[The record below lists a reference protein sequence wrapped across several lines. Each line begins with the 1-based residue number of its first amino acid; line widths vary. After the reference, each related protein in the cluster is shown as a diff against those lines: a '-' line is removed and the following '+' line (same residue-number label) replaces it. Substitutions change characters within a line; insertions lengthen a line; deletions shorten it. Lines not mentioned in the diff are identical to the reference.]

1 VLQRRHANL
10 KPRHSKVTGNPDWP
24 AEQQKMNDTYLNFVN
39 SPFGARLARSIGLPK
54 PEVLR
59 RYRADQP
66 EFDGLVAIGAG
77 REPHLLNALAGV
89 IARTG
94 FTSVAHQSA
103 GLWVSLAARHGLMTG
118 RFEPAEAGP
127 HGRVAALIFDASGI
141 EDSTQF
147 DTLFGFFHDTLRSL
161 GKCGRIVV
169 LGRPPE
175 ACASS
180 RQWTAQRALE
190 GLTRSLG
197 KEARRGVTANLVY
210 VAEGAEHDAEA
221 TLRFF
226 LSPRSAYVSGQV
238 VRIAAGADV
247 DADAVADTGAGA
259 LAAGQVEANGT
270 SHATTFDWA
279 QPLAGKRAIVTGAA
293 RGIGAAIASALAAE
307 GAHVIGIDI
316 PSAKDALDATIR
328 PLGGTALA
336 FDIAAAETPAQIAAA
351 LDELGVDIVVH
362 NAGITKDKTIARMT
376 EAAWHNV
383 IDINLSAQERLDD
396 ALLAAGTLRDGGRI
410 VCVSSISG
418 IAGNMGQTNYATSK
432 AGVIGRVQ
440 SMAAPLGER
449 RITINAVAPGFIETQ
464 MTAKIPLA
472 IREAGRRMNSM
483 SQGGQPE
490 DVAQT
495 IAWLAHPGSAS
506 VTGQVVRVCG
516 QSLIG
521 A

>member
-1 VLQRRHANL
+1 
-10 KPRHSKVTGNPDWP
+10 
-24 AEQQKMNDTYLNFVN
+24 MNDSYLNFVN
-39 SPFGARLARSIGLPK
+39 SPFGARLARSLGLPK

-66 EFDGLVAIGAG
+66 EFGGMVALGAG
-77 REPHLLNALAGV
+77 REPHLLEALANLVASIGV
-89 IARTG
+89 
-94 FTSVAHQSA
+94 TSVAHESA
-103 GLWVSLAARHGLMTG
+103 GLWVPLAHRRGLMTG
-118 RFEPAEAGP
+118 RFEAADGGS
-127 HGRVAALIFDASGI
+127 HGRLAALLFDASGI
-141 EDSTQF
+141 EDSSQ
-147 DTLFGFFHDTLRSL
+147 LEPLHGFFHDTLRSL

-175 ACASS
+175 SCATP

-197 KEARRGVTANLVY
+197 KEARRGITSNLVY
-210 VAEGAEHDAEA
+210 VERGAESGIEA

-238 VRIAAGADV
+238 VRIGTVSGSSGSASSAASTASGPTPPPPA
-247 DADAVADTGAGA
+247 
-259 LAAGQVEANGT
+259 
-270 SHATTFDWA
+270 FDWT
-279 QPLAGKRAIVTGAA
+279 QPLAGRRAVVTGAA

-316 PSAKDALDATIR
+316 PSARDALEATLR
-328 PLGGTALA
+328 QLNGAALA
-336 FDIAAAETPAQIAAA
+336 FDIAAPEAPAQIAAA
-351 LDELGVDIVVH
+351 LDEQGVDIVVH
-362 NAGITKDKTIARMT
+362 NAGITKDKTIAKMT
-376 EAAWHNV
+376 DAAWQHV
-383 IDINLSAQERLDD
+383 IDINLSAQERIDD
-396 ALLAAGTLRDGGRI
+396 ALLAAGILRDGGRI
-410 VCVSSISG
+410 VAVSSISG
-418 IAGNMGQTNYATSK
+418 IAGNLGQTNYATSK

-440 SMAAPLGER
+440 SMAPHLRARG
-449 RITINAVAPGFIETQ
+449 ITINAVAPGFIETQ

-483 SQGGQPE
+483 SQGGQPV

-495 IAWLAHPGSAS
+495 IAWLAHPGSAGVS
-506 VTGQVVRVCG
+506 GQIVRVCG

>member
-1 VLQRRHANL
+1 V
-10 KPRHSKVTGNPDWP
+10 
-24 AEQQKMNDTYLNFVN
+24 
-39 SPFGARLARSIGLPK
+39 
-54 PEVLR
+54 
-59 RYRADQP
+59 
-66 EFDGLVAIGAG
+66 
-77 REPHLLNALAGV
+77 
-89 IARTG
+89 
-94 FTSVAHQSA
+94 
-103 GLWVSLAARHGLMTG
+103 
-118 RFEPAEAGP
+118 
-127 HGRVAALIFDASGI
+127 FDASGI
-141 EDSTQF
+141 EDSTQLN
-147 DTLFGFFHDTLRSL
+147 TLYGFFHDALRSL

-175 ACASS
+175 ACAAP

-197 KEARRGVTANLVY
+197 KEARRGITSNLLY
-210 VAEGAEHDAEA
+210 VAQGAEREMEA

-238 VRIAAGADV
+238 VRVAASTAAGAAAAAGTS
-247 DADAVADTGAGA
+247 ADAGVSASRNAAPVA
-259 LAAGQVEANGT
+259 
-270 SHATTFDWA
+270 TFDWT
-279 QPLAGKRAIVTGAA
+279 QPLAGKRAVVTGAA
-293 RGIGAAIASALAAE
+293 RGIGAAIAEALAAE

-316 PSAKDALDATIR
+316 PSAHETLESTMR
-328 PLGGTALA
+328 RLSGTALA
-336 FDIAAAETPAQIAAA
+336 FDIAAPEAPAQIATA

-362 NAGITKDKTIARMT
+362 NAGITRDKTIARMS
-376 EAAWHNV
+376 EAAWHSV
-383 IDINLSAQERLDD
+383 IDVNLSAQERIDE

-410 VCVSSISG
+410 ICVSSISG

-432 AGVIGRVQ
+432 AGVVGRVE
-440 SMAAPLGER
+440 SMAPLLHER

-483 SQGGQPE
+483 SQGGQPA

-495 IAWLAHPGSAS
+495 IAWLAHPGSAG

>member
-1 VLQRRHANL
+1 
-10 KPRHSKVTGNPDWP
+10 
-24 AEQQKMNDTYLNFVN
+24 MNDTYLNFVN

-59 RYRADQP
+59 RYRADHP
-66 EFDGLVAIGAG
+66 EFDGLVAVGAG
-77 REPHLLNALAGV
+77 REPHLLDALAGV

-103 GLWVSLAARHGLMTG
+103 GLWVPLATRHGLMTG

-141 EDSTQF
+141 EDSGQF
-147 DTLFGFFHDTLRSL
+147 DTLFAFFHDTLRSL

-175 ACASS
+175 ACASP

-197 KEARRGVTANLVY
+197 KEARRGITANLVY
-210 VAEGAEHDAEA
+210 IAQGGEHNAEA

-238 VRIAAGADV
+238 VRIAAHAV
-247 DADAVADTGAGA
+247 ADADAHAGA
-259 LAAGQVEANGT
+259 LAGSHAEVVGT
-270 SHATTFDWA
+270 THATTFDWA

-293 RGIGAAIASALAAE
+293 RGIGAAIAGALAAE

-336 FDIAAAETPAQIAAA
+336 FDIAAAETPAQIATA

-376 EAAWHNV
+376 EAAWHGV
-383 IDINLSAQERLDD
+383 IDINLCGQERLDD

-483 SQGGQPE
+483 SQGGQPV

-495 IAWLAHPGSAS
+495 IAWLAHPGSAGI
-506 VTGQVVRVCG
+506 TGQVVRVCG

>member
-1 VLQRRHANL
+1 
-10 KPRHSKVTGNPDWP
+10 
-24 AEQQKMNDTYLNFVN
+24 MNDTYLNFVN

-77 REPHLLNALAGV
+77 REPRLLNALAGV

-103 GLWVSLAARHGLMTG
+103 GLWISLAARHGLMTG

-141 EDSTQF
+141 EDSGQL
-147 DTLFGFFHDTLRSL
+147 DTLFAFFHDTLRSL

-210 VAEGAEHDAEA
+210 VAEGAEDEAEA

-238 VRIAAGADV
+238 VR
-247 DADAVADTGAGA
+247 VA
-259 LAAGQVEANGT
+259 ANGT

-293 RGIGAAIASALAAE
+293 RGIGAAIASALSAE

-376 EAAWHNV
+376 EAAWHSV

-440 SMAAPLGER
+440 SMAIPLGKR
-449 RITINAVAPGFIETQ
+449 NITINAVAPGFIETQ

-483 SQGGQPE
+483 SQGGQPV

-495 IAWLAHPGSAS
+495 IAWLAHPGSAG

>member
-1 VLQRRHANL
+1 
-10 KPRHSKVTGNPDWP
+10 
-24 AEQQKMNDTYLNFVN
+24 MNDTYLNFVN

-77 REPHLLNALAGV
+77 REPRLLNALAGV

-103 GLWVSLAARHGLMTG
+103 GLWISLAARHGLMTG

-141 EDSTQF
+141 EDSGQL
-147 DTLFGFFHDTLRSL
+147 DTLFAFFHDTLRSL

-210 VAEGAEHDAEA
+210 VAEGAEHEAEA

-238 VRIAAGADV
+238 VR
-247 DADAVADTGAGA
+247 VA
-259 LAAGQVEANGT
+259 ANGT

-293 RGIGAAIASALAAE
+293 RGIGAAIASALSAE

-376 EAAWHNV
+376 EAAWHSV

-440 SMAAPLGER
+440 SMAIPLGKR
-449 RITINAVAPGFIETQ
+449 NITINAVAPGFIETQ

-483 SQGGQPE
+483 SQGGQPV

-495 IAWLAHPGSAS
+495 IAWLAHPGSAG

>member
-1 VLQRRHANL
+1 
-10 KPRHSKVTGNPDWP
+10 
-24 AEQQKMNDTYLNFVN
+24 MNDTYLNFVN

-77 REPHLLNALAGV
+77 REPRLLNALAGV

-103 GLWVSLAARHGLMTG
+103 GLWISLAARHGLMTG

-141 EDSTQF
+141 EDSGQL
-147 DTLFGFFHDTLRSL
+147 DTLFAFFHDTLRSL

-210 VAEGAEHDAEA
+210 VAEGAEHEAEA

-238 VRIAAGADV
+238 VR
-247 DADAVADTGAGA
+247 VA
-259 LAAGQVEANGT
+259 ANGT
-270 SHATTFDWA
+270 SHATPFDWA

-293 RGIGAAIASALAAE
+293 RGIGAAIASALSAE

-376 EAAWHNV
+376 EAAWHSV

-440 SMAAPLGER
+440 SMAIPLGKR
-449 RITINAVAPGFIETQ
+449 NITINAVAPGFIETQ

-483 SQGGQPE
+483 SQGGQPV
-490 DVAQT
+490 DVAQA
-495 IAWLAHPGSAS
+495 IAWLAHPGSAG